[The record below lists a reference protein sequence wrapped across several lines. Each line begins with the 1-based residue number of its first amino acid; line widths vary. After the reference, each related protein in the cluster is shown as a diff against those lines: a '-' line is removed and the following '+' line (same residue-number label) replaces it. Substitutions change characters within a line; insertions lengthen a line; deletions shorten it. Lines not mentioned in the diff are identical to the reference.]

1 MSTAVVASCGDFG
14 KRPSHATRLREAEGI
29 LDYML
34 TRGDFTEEEITLA
47 YEWECGLHAA
57 ADAAAAKADADL
69 PHRLWRAVY
78 VVRAETTQGYH
89 PPERKVANPPQKGAY
104 AHAYYQ
110 EHKEQLKAE
119 RRERYA
125 QQPKRKPKTFAELMA
140 DARKRL
146 TARRSNGKG

>member
-1 MSTAVVASCGDFG
+1 MCMSGSVGFMLLPMRLLR
-14 KRPSHATRLREAEGI
+14 RP
-29 LDYML
+29 ML
-34 TRGDFTEEEITLA
+34 TYLIGYGVRF
-47 YEWECGLHAA
+47 
-57 ADAAAAKADADL
+57 
-69 PHRLWRAVY
+69 Y

-125 QQPKRKPKTFAELMA
+125 QQPKCKPKTFAELMA

-146 TARRSNGKG
+146 TARRFNGKG